1 LDTHLDRA
9 YEIAYANYRADPKNS
24 FYATT
29 QAFALYK
36 QRKLQEALQLI
47 EGVGIA
53 ALSLPERTLLRA
65 LFLAESA
72 KPQEAADLLANIR
85 PNRFS
90 FPEERRLFD
99 NTLGLIAKAQREQN
113 SVARIAA
120 SSGFNTGAERK
131 SWIATLPEQLRKSP
145 GVPMELAD
153 TFYAADD
160 FLGLEN
166 ALKADRWEQND
177 FLRLALLAY
186 AQRNLNKDSDAR
198 GSWRAAL
205 AGAGN
210 DDANLSALTEM
221 SVRWGWTQ
229 ERIEL
234 FSRIYQR
241 DPLNE
246 KVFAELS
253 DHFTKAGQT
262 AELARIYELRCNA
275 NPSDFEAKSRLAYF
289 SLLTGSNLSRA
300 HVIARET
307 YDDSPKDAFRAK
319 VYAFSLFKQGKPADA
334 SRVLESLADK
344 KESGQAQT
352 SLLKALVTMQL
363 NNTKAARDFL
373 EQFSPTGVLPE
384 ETSLADSLTRAL
396 AKKDS

>member
-1 LDTHLDRA
+1 
-9 YEIAYANYRADPKNS
+9 
-24 FYATT
+24 
-29 QAFALYK
+29 
-36 QRKLQEALQLI
+36 
-47 EGVGIA
+47 VGIA

-72 KPQEAADLLANIR
+72 KPQEAADLVANIR

-99 NTLGLIAKAQREQN
+99 NTLALIAKAQREQN

-120 SSGFNTGAERK
+120 SSGFNTGAEHK
-131 SWIATLPEQLRKSP
+131 SWIAVLPEQLRKSAS
-145 GVPMELAD
+145 VPMELAD

-160 FLGLEN
+160 FPGLEN

-186 AQRNLNKDSDAR
+186 AQRNLSKDGDAR

-210 DDANLSALTEM
+210 EDANLSILTEM
-221 SVRWGWTQ
+221 CLRWSWTL

-262 AELARIYELRCNA
+262 AELARIYELRCSA
-275 NPSDFEAKSRLAYF
+275 SPSDFEAKSRLAYF

-307 YDDSPKDAFRAK
+307 YDDSPKEPLRAK
-319 VYAFSLFKQGKPADA
+319 VYAFSLLKQGRPGDA
-334 SRVLESLADK
+334 SRLLEPIADK
-344 KESGQAQT
+344 RESGQAQT
-352 SLLKALVTMQL
+352 SLIKALVAMQL
-363 NNTKAARDFL
+363 NDAKAAKDFL
-373 EQFSPTGVLPE
+373 DRFDPTGVLPE
-384 ETSLADSLTRAL
+384 ETSLAESLTRAL